1 MNADRRHPAGFWLD
15 TCGDDLAPR
24 PSLRGDETVDVAIVG
39 GGFTGLW
46 TAYALAKADPSLRIL
61 VLEKDIAGWGAS
73 GRNGGWCSSDLVSPP
88 EAVEAR
94 YGHDAAVAMR
104 RAMVDTVVEVGRAC
118 ETEGIDAH
126 YVRGGTLKVAT
137 SPLEA
142 ERLRADL
149 EVSRRFGSSDADRRW
164 LDADETRE
172 RIAVQGMVAA
182 TYSPHCA
189 VLHPARLARGLAR
202 VVEGLGVRIVERTA
216 ATAIAPGRVR
226 TELGIVRA
234 GVVVRALEGA
244 TGNLR
249 GHGRLLLAV
258 HIHMGVTEPLPSAF
272 WDQIGWREGEAL
284 SDMRPV
290 FVYAQRTRDDRIAF
304 GLARGHPHPG
314 SLTPTY
320 VVPTAARAL
329 RATLAR
335 LFPAA
340 RGARIDSL
348 WSGYVGMSRDWFPS
362 VGLRGGIA
370 WAGGYFGDGVST
382 ANLAGRTLA
391 DLITG
396 HESDLTRLPWVG
408 HRWQPWEPQPLPMV
422 GVAGLFTAMR
432 WADAVESRTGR
443 ASRVLGLVER
453 LLPG

>member
-1 MNADRRHPAGFWLD
+1 MNADRRHPAGFWLE
-15 TCGDDLAPR
+15 TCGDDLTPR
-24 PSLRGDETVDVAIVG
+24 PALRGDEIVDVAIVG
-39 GGFTGLW
+39 AGFTGLW

-88 EAVEAR
+88 ETVEAH

-104 RAMVDTVVEVGRAC
+104 RAMIDTVVEVGRVC
-118 ETEGIDAH
+118 EAEGIDAH
-126 YVRGGTLKVAT
+126 YTRGGTLKVAT

-142 ERLRADL
+142 KRLREDL
-149 EVSRRFGSSDADRRW
+149 ESFRRIGWTDEDRIW
-164 LDADETRE
+164 LDAEDARA
-172 RIAVQGMVAA
+172 RIAVNGIVAA

-189 VLHPARLARGLAR
+189 VVQPARVARGLAR
-202 VVEGLGVRIVERTA
+202 VVEGLGVRIAEGTTV
-216 ATAIAPGRVR
+216 TAIVPGRVR
-226 TELGIVRA
+226 TDLGTVRA
-234 GVVVRALEGA
+234 DVVVRALEGG
-244 TGNLR
+244 TGSIR
-249 GHGRLLLAV
+249 GHERLILAV
-258 HIHMGVTEPLPSAF
+258 HIHMGVTKQLPPSF
-272 WDQIGWREGEAL
+272 WDEVGWREREAV

-290 FVYAQRTRDDRIAF
+290 FVYAQRTIDDRIAF

-314 SLTPTY
+314 WLTPMY
-320 VVPTAARAL
+320 VVPTAERAL
-329 RATLAR
+329 RSTLGR

-362 VGLRGGIA
+362 VGLRDGIA

-396 HESDLTRLPWVG
+396 RETDLTRLPWVG
-408 HRWQPWEPQPLPMV
+408 HRWRPWEPQALAMA

-432 WADAVESRTGR
+432 WADAAESMTGR
-443 ASRVLGLVER
+443 PSRVLAAVER
-453 LLPG
+453 LLPS